1 MPKFGPKLLPEILKL
16 SQNFSLAESSRMTP
30 AFVHNLLPETDNCLS
45 WISGRERMTVENI
58 SWSISMEECCQTWR
72 GLNPRPPYLQS
83 DAKPTE
89 PPRPGNG
96 WCIRHQL
103 TILSVSSLFLPS
115 PAGHGGSVGCQ
126 SDWWSG
132 DCSFDPWQLP
142 GQQHERSDYEIFSTG
157 ILSLLLIQERQ
168 LSTSGERMCTMLVN
182 SLED

>member
-1 MPKFGPKLLPEILKL
+1 MPKFGPKRLPEILKL

-96 WCIRHQL
+96 WCISSGINWPYYQFLAFSFPHQPATVALLDASQTGDLEIAASTPGSCLVSNMKDLIMKYFLLEFSPFYWFKKGSCQLLAKECAQCWL
-103 TILSVSSLFLPS
+103 T
-115 PAGHGGSVGCQ
+115 A
-126 SDWWSG
+126 
-132 DCSFDPWQLP
+132 
-142 GQQHERSDYEIFSTG
+142 
-157 ILSLLLIQERQ
+157 
-168 LSTSGERMCTMLVN
+168 
-182 SLED
+182 